1 MFRQPNPWTTINL
14 QPFLQLSELDLP
26 IQVSCTLLLD
36 WSLEKI
42 DKFAP
47 KTQYLFSQSQT
58 RLFVIGDYSGRWDK
72 LASRWRSPAR
82 RGTGRDAHATWTV
95 IVIVQMVV
103 VAQTASLR
111 RDLDSYNYFSCQ
123 IEKKA
128 IQLRT
133 VRVTDAQPIEEEA
146 SDMPQHTVGT
156 VVN

>member
-1 MFRQPNPWTTINL
+1 
-14 QPFLQLSELDLP
+14 
-26 IQVSCTLLLD
+26 
-36 WSLEKI
+36 
-42 DKFAP
+42 
-47 KTQYLFSQSQT
+47 
-58 RLFVIGDYSGRWDK
+58 
-72 LASRWRSPAR
+72 
-82 RGTGRDAHATWTV
+82 
-95 IVIVQMVV
+95 MVV